1 MMSGIDFRELP
12 PGLGGAIGT
21 HIALNYRQ
29 MDYDRNMKMMIGL
42 LTAHTIAWVF
52 IRVFAVVCLCD
63 LSVSVC
69 LYLFSL
75 SLCLPDSHFSLSI
88 YM

>member
-1 MMSGIDFRELP
+1 MPGIDSREFP

-29 MDYDRNMKMMIGL
+29 MDYDRNMKLMIGL

-52 IRVFAVVCLCD
+52 ILTYPFYPFYPYNNK
-63 LSVSVC
+63 
-69 LYLFSL
+69 YL
-75 SLCLPDSHFSLSI
+75 
-88 YM
+88 